1 MISTELVLYT
11 LLFAGGYLV
20 IISLVL
26 EAVGKGLQISQG
38 IPAEMAEKMNVTW
51 FVMTFVIELMFF
63 VIIPVLAFG
72 FFDAILPLTSVR
84 TALAVALCA
93 FTLGALPLVMGMS
106 VRIKM
111 PIPFLIFTLVGLL
124 IKLGGTMA
132 IIGYLYSL

>member
-26 EAVGKGLQISQG
+26 EAVGKGLRISQG

>member
-1 MISTELVLYT
+1 M
-11 LLFAGGYLV
+11 
-20 IISLVL
+20 
-26 EAVGKGLQISQG
+26 
-38 IPAEMAEKMNVTW
+38 
-51 FVMTFVIELMFF
+51 
-63 VIIPVLAFG
+63 LAFG

-93 FTLGALPLVMGMS
+93 FTLGGLPLIMGMS

-111 PIPFLIFTLVGLL
+111 PIPFLIFSLLSLL